1 MKNIFFCCLFLI
13 ISLISNSQENQKCKK
28 LLIKGNELID
38 NKKPNYK
45 KALKLY
51 SKAIKIDPKYYQA
64 MYNRARLYDDLGQH
78 QLAIDD
84 LTQCINLIPSK
95 ENKKIAQAYTNRGV
109 AYRNLEMLDKALLDY
124 NKAIEIDNTVPQ
136 AYYNRA
142 WVYKLKNN
150 MKSSCEDLNKS
161 LELGMKDVDG
171 LKKDCH

>member
-1 MKNIFFCCLFLI
+1 
-13 ISLISNSQENQKCKK
+13 
-28 LLIKGNELID
+28 
-38 NKKPNYK
+38 
-45 KALKLY
+45 
-51 SKAIKIDPKYYQA
+51 
-64 MYNRARLYDDLGQH
+64 
-78 QLAIDD
+78 
-84 LTQCINLIPSK
+84 
-95 ENKKIAQAYTNRGV
+95 
-109 AYRNLEMLDKALLDY
+109 MLDKALLDY